1 MSEFSPSL
9 SLFRAPLSIVWPHVI
24 ARMKSRRSY
33 AWNAFILWFF
43 SNALAFAKR
52 QNSTQLFCRYSR
64 SELPRYNRVLSSYP
78 ISAHWLASQHVWARV
93 FFSTWVT
100 ETCDCRVRDGFLTV
114 KKYSW
119 RSSRVR
125 DPHGFTQ
132 SQICLHAIK
141 QLNMITLIG

>member
-43 SNALAFAKR
+43 SNALAFAIR
-52 QNSTQLFCRYSR
+52 ENSTQLFCRYSR
-64 SELPRYNRVLSSYP
+64 SELPRCNRVLSSYP
-78 ISAHWLASQHVWARV
+78 ISAHWLASQHVWSWRF

-100 ETCDCRVRDGFLTV
+100 ETCDGRLRDGLLTV
-114 KKYSW
+114 KKCSW

-125 DPHGFTQ
+125 DPHGCYT
-132 SQICLHAIK
+132 SQICLHAMK
-141 QLNMITLIG
+141 QLMITLIG